1 MNSDRLR
8 DTAFLLV
15 IIVASVYL
23 FERIFSVLAFFAS
36 PLLLFSISWL
46 LSLVLQPMVHQVVQI
61 EFNLAPSVQRFFRIK
76 NNVWQMPAF
85 LAAPLVFVAVIALV
99 AVVFIALLP
108 ALGPQLSTL
117 GETLSNAG
125 PTLTL
130 WVQGLETRLR
140 NIGFRGNLNSIVQP
154 DAISQQITALG
165 ASFVQ
170 QSIGIASGVANGL
183 FNVFLVLILSFYIT
197 LDGQRIGEQVI
208 EIIPLSVRDETRMF
222 FEMVDRVFGGFLRAQ
237 LLQSLVYGCATAIC
251 MALFGIP
258 DIALASVL
266 SAILIIIPLIG
277 ALFALLPPVLIVL
290 LEAPDKTL
298 WLILLLFVTQQ
309 ILFNMIMPRLLGR
322 SVGLH
327 PLLVFAAMLFGA
339 TVAGPWGLIFGI
351 PIAGVAASLLQFLY
365 QRSNQRL
372 TSSASSGKST

>member
-322 SVGLH
+322 SVGLP

>member
-8 DTAFLLV
+8 DTAFLIV

-23 FERIFSVLAFFAS
+23 FERLFSVLAFFAT
-36 PLLLFSISWL
+36 PLLLFSMAWL
-46 LSLVLQPMVHQVVQI
+46 LSLVLQPLVRQVVQI
-61 EFNLAPSVQRFFRIK
+61 EFNLSPSIQRFFRVHAPI
-76 NNVWQMPAF
+76 WRMPAF
-85 LAAPLVFVAVIALV
+85 LAAPLVFVAVFALV
-99 AVVFIALLP
+99 AVIFVALLP
-108 ALGPQLSTL
+108 ALGPQISAF
-117 GETLSNAG
+117 GETLANAG
-125 PTLTL
+125 PTMNAWMQQT
-130 WVQGLETRLR
+130 QTQLR
-140 NIGFRGNLNSIVQP
+140 SFGFRGNLNSIVQP
-154 DAISQQITALG
+154 EAIIQQIG
-165 ASFVQ
+165 AIGSSFVQ
-170 QSIGIASGVANGL
+170 QSLGIASSVANVF

-197 LDGQRIGEQVI
+197 LDGPRISEKVI
-208 EIIPLSVRDETRMF
+208 EIMPRSVRAETRIF

-251 MALFGIP
+251 MALLGIP

-277 ALFALLPPVLIVL
+277 ALFALLPPILIVL

-298 WLILLLFVTQQ
+298 WLLVLLFITQQ
-309 ILFNMIMPRLLGR
+309 VLFNMIMPRLLGR

-351 PIAGVAASLLQFLY
+351 PLAGVAASLLQFLY
-365 QRSNQRL
+365 QRNSENVA
-372 TSSASSGKST
+372 SSASPSKPT